1 MSLIPQNVVVT
12 GGLGYIGSHLVAK
25 LIGQGF
31 RAIVIDKA
39 ESNKFGGASGDVE
52 IHRLDMAKT
61 AAVSKLKSILSSLP
75 KDTIVVHLAANKS
88 VEESSKNPE
97 MYIHNNVES
106 TKNLLSSMNEVG
118 LTQLI
123 FASSAAVYDFQIK
136 SGSLKETS
144 NLAITSPYSESKI
157 ICEQLITQNKI
168 PEFKFV
174 NLRFFNV
181 AGASSPALIEKDGD
195 NLIPTIFRALKSNL
209 VFKVFGKNYPT
220 HDGTCV
226 RDFID
231 VRDLVSAIILTF
243 NPLQEKTLGAL
254 NLGNGTGYSVLEI
267 VLEVKKKAPNL
278 IFEFTEGRF
287 GDLPYVVADSTLA
300 QGILKWYPT
309 HSLESTIDSVRY

>member
-1 MSLIPQNVVVT
+1 MSSFPQYVVVT
-12 GGLGYIGSHLVAK
+12 GGLGYIGSHLVAA
-25 LIGQGF
+25 LSNQGF
-31 RAIVIDKA
+31 RVVVIDKA
-39 ESNKFGGASGDVE
+39 ESNKFSGPSGEVE
-52 IHRLDMAKT
+52 IHRLDMAKP
-61 AAVSKLKSILSSLP
+61 AAASKLKSILSSLP
-75 KDTIVVHLAANKS
+75 KDTIIVHLAANKS

-97 MYIHNNVES
+97 MYIYNNVES

-123 FASSAAVYDFQIK
+123 FASSAAVYDFQINSEK
-136 SGSLKETS
+136 LSETS
-144 NLAITSPYSESKI
+144 KLAITSPYSESKI
-157 ICEQLITQNKI
+157 ICEQLITQNEI
-168 PEFKFV
+168 PGFKFV

-195 NLIPTIFRALKSNL
+195 NLIPVIFRALKSSL
-209 VFKVFGKNYPT
+209 VFKVFGKEYST

-254 NLGNGTGYSVLEI
+254 NLGNGAGYSVLEI

-278 IFEFTEGRF
+278 MFEFTRGRF
-287 GDLPYVVADSTLA
+287 GDLPYVVADPTLA
-300 QGILKWYPT
+300 KSILKWNPS